1 MDEHHSN
8 FSELTQAA
16 FRPCA
21 DRRSEAASEKAAKM
35 SAFNYRAEAELFP
48 TKNRRSK
55 SAPFAYR
62 RFERAADA
70 IRFAVEDLPADAFA
84 GAYLEVGEVRFDR
97 RGIRELYDHA
107 EYPHA
112 RKLEP
117 IVAEQP
123 VEAPAVAEQ
132 PQPEA
137 VAARPEAK
145 KSARPA
151 AKATRAAP
159 KTKAA

>member
-1 MDEHHSN
+1 
-8 FSELTQAA
+8 
-16 FRPCA
+16 
-21 DRRSEAASEKAAKM
+21 M
-35 SAFNYRAEAELFP
+35 SVFNYAAEAELFP

-84 GAYLEVGEVRFDR
+84 GAYLEVGEIRFDR

-117 IVAEQP
+117 VVA
-123 VEAPAVAEQ
+123 EAPAVAEQ

-145 KSARPA
+145 KAARPA

>member
-1 MDEHHSN
+1 
-8 FSELTQAA
+8 
-16 FRPCA
+16 
-21 DRRSEAASEKAAKM
+21 M
-35 SAFNYRAEAELFP
+35 SVFNYRAEAELFP

-107 EYPHA
+107 EYPHV
-112 RKLEP
+112 RKLAP
-117 IVAEQP
+117 VAAEQP
-123 VEAPAVAEQ
+123 AEAQAVTEA

-137 VAARPEAK
+137 AAARAPAK
-145 KSARPA
+145 KTARTA
-151 AKATRAAP
+151 AKETRAAP

>member
-1 MDEHHSN
+1 
-8 FSELTQAA
+8 
-16 FRPCA
+16 
-21 DRRSEAASEKAAKM
+21 M
-35 SAFNYRAEAELFP
+35 SVFNYRAEAELFP

-107 EYPHA
+107 EYPHV
-112 RKLEP
+112 RKLAP
-117 IVAEQP
+117 LSAEHP
-123 VEAPAVAEQ
+123 AETPAVAEA
-132 PQPEA
+132 PQPETA
-137 VAARPEAK
+137 AARPAAK
-145 KSARPA
+145 KSAQTAAA

>member
-1 MDEHHSN
+1 
-8 FSELTQAA
+8 
-16 FRPCA
+16 
-21 DRRSEAASEKAAKM
+21 M
-35 SAFNYRAEAELFP
+35 SVFNYRAEAELFP

-107 EYPHA
+107 EYPHV
-112 RKLEP
+112 RKLAP
-117 IVAEQP
+117 LAAEQP
-123 VEAPAVAEQ
+123 AEAQTAAEQ
-132 PQPEA
+132 PQPDTA
-137 VAARPEAK
+137 AARPAAK
-145 KSARPA
+145 KSAQSA

-159 KTKAA
+159 RTKAA

>member
-1 MDEHHSN
+1 
-8 FSELTQAA
+8 
-16 FRPCA
+16 
-21 DRRSEAASEKAAKM
+21 M
-35 SAFNYRAEAELFP
+35 SVFNYRAEAELFP

-112 RKLEP
+112 RKLAPLATEQP
-117 IVAEQP
+117 EQP
-123 VEAPAVAEQ
+123 VAEA

-137 VAARPEAK
+137 AAAHPAAK
-145 KSARPA
+145 KTAQTAAKQTA

>member
-1 MDEHHSN
+1 
-8 FSELTQAA
+8 
-16 FRPCA
+16 
-21 DRRSEAASEKAAKM
+21 M
-35 SAFNYRAEAELFP
+35 SVFNYRAEAELFP

-112 RKLEP
+112 RKLAP
-117 IVAEQP
+117 LAAEQP
-123 VEAPAVAEQ
+123 AQPVAAQ
-132 PQPEA
+132 APQPEA
-137 VAARPEAK
+137 AAHPAAK
-145 KSARPA
+145 KATQTAAKQTA

>member
-1 MDEHHSN
+1 M
-8 FSELTQAA
+8 
-16 FRPCA
+16 P
-21 DRRSEAASEKAAKM
+21 
-35 SAFNYRAEAELFP
+35 AFNYAAEAELFP

-84 GAYLEVGEVRFDR
+84 GAYLEVGEIRFDR

-112 RKLEP
+112 RKLTP
-117 IVAEQP
+117 AAAEQP
-123 VEAPAVAEQ
+123 AVAAEA

-137 VAARPEAK
+137 AA
-145 KSARPA
+145 ARPA
-151 AKATRAAP
+151 AK
-159 KTKAA
+159 KTAQT

>member
-1 MDEHHSN
+1 
-8 FSELTQAA
+8 
-16 FRPCA
+16 
-21 DRRSEAASEKAAKM
+21 M
-35 SAFNYRAEAELFP
+35 SVFNYRAEAELFP

-107 EYPHA
+107 EYPHV
-112 RKLEP
+112 RKLAP
-117 IVAEQP
+117 LAAEQP
-123 VEAPAVAEQ
+123 AEAQTVAEQ
-132 PQPEA
+132 PQPDTA
-137 VAARPEAK
+137 AARPAAK
-145 KSARPA
+145 KSAQSA

-159 KTKAA
+159 RTKAA

>member
-1 MDEHHSN
+1 
-8 FSELTQAA
+8 
-16 FRPCA
+16 
-21 DRRSEAASEKAAKM
+21 M
-35 SAFNYRAEAELFP
+35 SAFNYAAEAELFP

-112 RKLEP
+112 RKLAP
-117 IVAEQP
+117 LAAP
-123 VEAPAVAEQ
+123 EAAQVQAVAEQ

-137 VAARPEAK
+137 
-145 KSARPA
+145 ARPA
-151 AKATRAAP
+151 AKKTAQTAAKQTAKTTRAAP
-159 KTKAA
+159 RTKAA

>member
-1 MDEHHSN
+1 
-8 FSELTQAA
+8 
-16 FRPCA
+16 
-21 DRRSEAASEKAAKM
+21 M
-35 SAFNYRAEAELFP
+35 SVFNYRAEAELFP

-112 RKLEP
+112 RKLAP
-117 IVAEQP
+117 LAAP
-123 VEAPAVAEQ
+123 EAAQVQAVAEQ
-132 PQPEA
+132 PEPEA
-137 VAARPEAK
+137 
-145 KSARPA
+145 ARPA
-151 AKATRAAP
+151 AKKTAQTAAKATRPAP

>member
-1 MDEHHSN
+1 
-8 FSELTQAA
+8 
-16 FRPCA
+16 
-21 DRRSEAASEKAAKM
+21 M
-35 SAFNYRAEAELFP
+35 SVFNYRAEAELFP

-107 EYPHA
+107 EYPHV
-112 RKLEP
+112 RKL
-117 IVAEQP
+117 
-123 VEAPAVAEQ
+123 APL
-132 PQPEA
+132 
-137 VAARPEAK
+137 AAAHPAAK
-145 KSARPA
+145 KTAQTAAKQAA

-159 KTKAA
+159 RTKAA

>member
-1 MDEHHSN
+1 
-8 FSELTQAA
+8 
-16 FRPCA
+16 
-21 DRRSEAASEKAAKM
+21 M
-35 SAFNYRAEAELFP
+35 SVFNYRAEAELFP

-112 RKLEP
+112 RKLAP
-117 IVAEQP
+117 LATEQP
-123 VEAPAVAEQ
+123 AQPEAEA
-132 PQPEA
+132 PQPETA
-137 VAARPEAK
+137 AARAPAK
-145 KSARPA
+145 KTARTA
-151 AKATRAAP
+151 AKETRAAP

>member
-1 MDEHHSN
+1 
-8 FSELTQAA
+8 
-16 FRPCA
+16 
-21 DRRSEAASEKAAKM
+21 M

-107 EYPHA
+107 EYPHV
-112 RKLEP
+112 RKLAP
-117 IVAEQP
+117 LAAEQP
-123 VEAPAVAEQ
+123 AETPAVAEA
-132 PQPEA
+132 PQPET
-137 VAARPEAK
+137 AA
-145 KSARPA
+145 ARPA
-151 AKATRAAP
+151 AKKSAQTAAKQTAAKTTRAAP

>member
-1 MDEHHSN
+1 
-8 FSELTQAA
+8 
-16 FRPCA
+16 
-21 DRRSEAASEKAAKM
+21 M

-107 EYPHA
+107 EYPHV
-112 RKLEP
+112 RKLAP
-117 IVAEQP
+117 LAAEQP
-123 VEAPAVAEQ
+123 AETPAVAEA
-132 PQPEA
+132 PQPETA
-137 VAARPEAK
+137 AARPAAK
-145 KSARPA
+145 KSAQTA

>member
-1 MDEHHSN
+1 
-8 FSELTQAA
+8 
-16 FRPCA
+16 
-21 DRRSEAASEKAAKM
+21 M
-35 SAFNYRAEAELFP
+35 SVFNYRAEAELFP

-107 EYPHA
+107 EYPHV
-112 RKLEP
+112 RKLAP
-117 IVAEQP
+117 LAAEQP
-123 VEAPAVAEQ
+123 AVAAEA

-137 VAARPEAK
+137 AAARPAAK
-145 KSARPA
+145 KTAQTAGKQTA

>member
-1 MDEHHSN
+1 
-8 FSELTQAA
+8 
-16 FRPCA
+16 
-21 DRRSEAASEKAAKM
+21 M
-35 SAFNYRAEAELFP
+35 SVFNYRAEAELFP

-107 EYPHA
+107 EYPHV
-112 RKLEP
+112 RKLAP
-117 IVAEQP
+117 LAAAEQP
-123 VEAPAVAEQ
+123 AEAPAVAEA
-132 PQPEA
+132 PQPETA
-137 VAARPEAK
+137 AARPAAK
-145 KSARPA
+145 KSAQTA

>member
-1 MDEHHSN
+1 
-8 FSELTQAA
+8 
-16 FRPCA
+16 
-21 DRRSEAASEKAAKM
+21 M
-35 SAFNYRAEAELFP
+35 SVFNYRAEAELFP

-107 EYPHA
+107 EYPHV
-112 RKLEP
+112 RKLAP
-117 IVAEQP
+117 VAAEQP
-123 VEAPAVAEQ
+123 AEAQAAAEA
-132 PQPEA
+132 PQPESA
-137 VAARPEAK
+137 AARAPAK
-145 KSARPA
+145 KTARTA
-151 AKATRAAP
+151 GKETRAAP

>member
-1 MDEHHSN
+1 
-8 FSELTQAA
+8 
-16 FRPCA
+16 
-21 DRRSEAASEKAAKM
+21 M
-35 SAFNYRAEAELFP
+35 SVFNYRAEAELFP

-112 RKLEP
+112 RKLQP
-117 IVAEQP
+117 LAAEQP

-137 VAARPEAK
+137 APARPAAK
-145 KSARPA
+145 KTTQTGAKQAA

>member
-1 MDEHHSN
+1 MSVFN
-8 FSELTQAA
+8 F
-16 FRPCA
+16 
-21 DRRSEAASEKAAKM
+21 
-35 SAFNYRAEAELFP
+35 RAEAELFP

-84 GAYLEVGEVRFDR
+84 GAYLEVGEIRFDR
-97 RGIRELYDHA
+97 RGIRELYDSP

-112 RKLEP
+112 RKIEP
-117 IVAEQP
+117 VAAEP
-123 VEAPAVAEQ
+123 APEAQAVAEQ

-137 VAARPEAK
+137 
-145 KSARPA
+145 ARPA
-151 AKATRAAP
+151 AKKAARTTAKAARATP

>member
-1 MDEHHSN
+1 
-8 FSELTQAA
+8 
-16 FRPCA
+16 
-21 DRRSEAASEKAAKM
+21 M
-35 SAFNYRAEAELFP
+35 SVFNYRAEAELFP

-107 EYPHA
+107 EYPHV
-112 RKLEP
+112 RKLAP
-117 IVAEQP
+117 LATEQP
-123 VEAPAVAEQ
+123 AEAPAVAEQ

-137 VAARPEAK
+137 AP
-145 KSARPA
+145 ARPA
-151 AKATRAAP
+151 AKKTAQTAAKQTAKTTRAAP

>member
-1 MDEHHSN
+1 
-8 FSELTQAA
+8 
-16 FRPCA
+16 
-21 DRRSEAASEKAAKM
+21 M
-35 SAFNYRAEAELFP
+35 SVFNYRAEAELFP

-117 IVAEQP
+117 LVAEQP
-123 VEAPAVAEQ
+123 AEAAPAAEQ
-132 PQPEA
+132 PQPAETT
-137 VAARPEAK
+137 AARTEAK
-145 KSARPA
+145 KAGRTA
-151 AKATRAAP
+151 AKQTAPKATRAAP

>member
-1 MDEHHSN
+1 M
-8 FSELTQAA
+8 
-16 FRPCA
+16 P
-21 DRRSEAASEKAAKM
+21 
-35 SAFNYRAEAELFP
+35 AFNYAAEAELFP

-84 GAYLEVGEVRFDR
+84 GAYLEVGEIRFDR

-107 EYPHA
+107 EYPHV
-112 RKLEP
+112 RKL
-117 IVAEQP
+117 
-123 VEAPAVAEQ
+123 APAAAPEARAVVEQ
-132 PQPEA
+132 PQPD
-137 VAARPEAK
+137 AAAH
-145 KSARPA
+145 PA
-151 AKATRAAP
+151 AKKAAQSAGKTTRAAP

>member
-1 MDEHHSN
+1 
-8 FSELTQAA
+8 
-16 FRPCA
+16 
-21 DRRSEAASEKAAKM
+21 M
-35 SAFNYRAEAELFP
+35 SVFNYRAEAELFP

-112 RKLEP
+112 RKLAP
-117 IVAEQP
+117 LAAEQP
-123 VEAPAVAEQ
+123 AQPVAAQ
-132 PQPEA
+132 APQPEA
-137 VAARPEAK
+137 AAAHPAAK
-145 KSARPA
+145 KTAQTVA
-151 AKATRAAP
+151 KQTGAKATRAAP

>member
-1 MDEHHSN
+1 
-8 FSELTQAA
+8 
-16 FRPCA
+16 
-21 DRRSEAASEKAAKM
+21 M
-35 SAFNYRAEAELFP
+35 SVFNYRAEAELFP

-112 RKLEP
+112 RKLAP
-117 IVAEQP
+117 VAAEQP
-123 VEAPAVAEQ
+123 AAAQAVAEA

-137 VAARPEAK
+137 AAARAPAK
-145 KSARPA
+145 KTA
-151 AKATRAAP
+151 
-159 KTKAA
+159 

>member
-1 MDEHHSN
+1 
-8 FSELTQAA
+8 
-16 FRPCA
+16 
-21 DRRSEAASEKAAKM
+21 M
-35 SAFNYRAEAELFP
+35 SVFNYRAEAELFP

-84 GAYLEVGEVRFDR
+84 GAYLEVGEIRFDR

-112 RKLEP
+112 RKLQP
-117 IVAEQP
+117 LAAEQP
-123 VEAPAVAEQ
+123 VEAPAVTE
-132 PQPEA
+132 QPEA
-137 VAARPEAK
+137 VAARPGAK
-145 KSARPA
+145 KTAQTGAKQTAS
-151 AKATRAAP
+151 KATRAAP

>member
-1 MDEHHSN
+1 M
-8 FSELTQAA
+8 
-16 FRPCA
+16 P
-21 DRRSEAASEKAAKM
+21 
-35 SAFNYRAEAELFP
+35 AFNYAAEAELFP

-112 RKLEP
+112 RKLERLAA
-117 IVAEQP
+117 AEQP
-123 VEAPAVAEQ
+123 AAPAAEQ
-132 PQPEA
+132 PQPAETT
-137 VAARPEAK
+137 AARPASK
-145 KSARPA
+145 KSARTTA
-151 AKATRAAP
+151 
-159 KTKAA
+159 

>member
-1 MDEHHSN
+1 
-8 FSELTQAA
+8 
-16 FRPCA
+16 
-21 DRRSEAASEKAAKM
+21 M
-35 SAFNYRAEAELFP
+35 SVFNYRAEAELFP

-107 EYPHA
+107 EYPHV
-112 RKLEP
+112 RKLAP
-117 IVAEQP
+117 LAAEAQ
-123 VEAPAVAEQ
+123 AQTAAEE
-132 PQPEA
+132 PQPET
-137 VAARPEAK
+137 AA
-145 KSARPA
+145 ARPA
-151 AKATRAAP
+151 AKTAAKQTAAKTTRAAP
-159 KTKAA
+159 KTK

>member
-1 MDEHHSN
+1 
-8 FSELTQAA
+8 
-16 FRPCA
+16 
-21 DRRSEAASEKAAKM
+21 M
-35 SAFNYRAEAELFP
+35 SVFNYRAEAELFP

-107 EYPHA
+107 EYPHV
-112 RKLEP
+112 RKLAP
-117 IVAEQP
+117 LAAEQP
-123 VEAPAVAEQ
+123 AEAQTVAEQ
-132 PQPEA
+132 PQPET
-137 VAARPEAK
+137 AARPAAK
-145 KSARPA
+145 KSAQTA

>member
-1 MDEHHSN
+1 
-8 FSELTQAA
+8 
-16 FRPCA
+16 
-21 DRRSEAASEKAAKM
+21 M
-35 SAFNYRAEAELFP
+35 SVFNYRAEAELFP

-112 RKLEP
+112 RKLAP
-117 IVAEQP
+117 LAAEQP
-123 VEAPAVAEQ
+123 AQPVAAQ
-132 PQPEA
+132 APQPEA
-137 VAARPEAK
+137 AAAHPAAK
-145 KSARPA
+145 KTAQTAAKQTA

>member
-1 MDEHHSN
+1 
-8 FSELTQAA
+8 
-16 FRPCA
+16 
-21 DRRSEAASEKAAKM
+21 M
-35 SAFNYRAEAELFP
+35 SVFNYAAEAELFP

-84 GAYLEVGEVRFDR
+84 GAYLEVGEIRFDR

-123 VEAPAVAEQ
+123 AEAPAVVAEQ

-145 KSARPA
+145 KAARPA

>member
-1 MDEHHSN
+1 
-8 FSELTQAA
+8 
-16 FRPCA
+16 
-21 DRRSEAASEKAAKM
+21 M
-35 SAFNYRAEAELFP
+35 SVFNYRAEAELFP

-107 EYPHA
+107 EYPHT
-112 RKLEP
+112 RKLAP
-117 IVAEQP
+117 LATEQP
-123 VEAPAVAEQ
+123 AQPEAEA
-132 PQPEA
+132 PQPETA
-137 VAARPEAK
+137 AARAPAK
-145 KSARPA
+145 KTARTA
-151 AKATRAAP
+151 AKATRA
-159 KTKAA
+159 KAA

>member
-1 MDEHHSN
+1 
-8 FSELTQAA
+8 
-16 FRPCA
+16 
-21 DRRSEAASEKAAKM
+21 M
-35 SAFNYRAEAELFP
+35 SVFNYRAEAELFP

-107 EYPHA
+107 EYPHV
-112 RKLEP
+112 RKLAP
-117 IVAEQP
+117 LAAEQP
-123 VEAPAVAEQ
+123 AEAQNVPEQ
-132 PQPEA
+132 PQPET
-137 VAARPEAK
+137 AARPAAK
-145 KSARPA
+145 KSAQTA

>member
-1 MDEHHSN
+1 
-8 FSELTQAA
+8 
-16 FRPCA
+16 
-21 DRRSEAASEKAAKM
+21 M
-35 SAFNYRAEAELFP
+35 SVFNYRAEAELFP

-112 RKLEP
+112 RKLAPLATEQP
-117 IVAEQP
+117 AQPVAE
-123 VEAPAVAEQ
+123 A

-137 VAARPEAK
+137 AAAHPAAK
-145 KSARPA
+145 KTAQTAAKQNA

>member
-1 MDEHHSN
+1 
-8 FSELTQAA
+8 
-16 FRPCA
+16 
-21 DRRSEAASEKAAKM
+21 M
-35 SAFNYRAEAELFP
+35 SVFNYRAEAELFP

-107 EYPHA
+107 EYPHV
-112 RKLEP
+112 RKLAP
-117 IVAEQP
+117 VAAEQP
-123 VEAPAVAEQ
+123 AEAQAVAEA
-132 PQPEA
+132 PQPEPA
-137 VAARPEAK
+137 AARAPAK
-145 KSARPA
+145 KTARTA
-151 AKATRAAP
+151 AK
-159 KTKAA
+159 KAA